1 MGFVDTEPISA
12 VGHNQSCP
20 IARVAVATVE
30 CHIARIRA
38 FCFGLNK
45 GAHLCL
51 LILGDGERRR
61 ESFFWWVYGQEDL
74 SQEFLGHG
82 CFSLQP
88 APSLSP
94 FWLPSQER
102 MLSSVD
108 IG

>member
-61 ESFFWWVYGQEDL
+61 ESFFWWVYGQEESITGILRSRLLQSSASTL
-74 SQEFLGHG
+74 SVPIL
-82 CFSLQP
+82 
-88 APSLSP
+88 APISGENAELC
-94 FWLPSQER
+94 
-102 MLSSVD
+102 
-108 IG
+108 